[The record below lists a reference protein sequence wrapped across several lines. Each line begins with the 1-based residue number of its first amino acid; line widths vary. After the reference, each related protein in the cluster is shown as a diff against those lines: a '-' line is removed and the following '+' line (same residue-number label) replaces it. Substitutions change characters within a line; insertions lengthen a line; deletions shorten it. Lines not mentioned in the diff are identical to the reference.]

1 MQNVQ
6 AVFVDCDGV
15 LYDVDLLTYD
25 EIVAAGRQAGK
36 DLGLDWADFDKIHAS
51 LKERHYHGFYNTVLK
66 LCQAQGVS
74 FDALAQKMVN
84 ILDYSRIKPDEELLP
99 LLQKVALKK
108 KLYIFTNNTRAHL
121 EKVFNQLFNCSVQD
135 SALAAI
141 TAESTLE
148 NGYFYPKRMEGVFT
162 KWCKKIGVL
171 PQNTLMLDDTNTVI
185 EAAQKE
191 GLQYRQIENAQM
203 TKLILKELNEEHKRN
218 SHLRQ
223 TSCRISDSKSTS
235 CD

>member
-1 MQNVQ
+1 MPNIQ

-15 LYDVDLLTYD
+15 LYDVNLLTYE
-25 EIVAAGRQAGK
+25 EIVASARQAGTA
-36 DLGLDWADFDKIHAS
+36 LGLKWDDFDKVRAG

-66 LCQAQGVS
+66 LCQAQGIS
-74 FDALAQKMVN
+74 FNALAQKMVG
-84 ILDYSRIKPDEELLP
+84 ILDYSRIKPDKELLP
-99 LLQKVALKK
+99 LLQKVALNK

-135 SALAAI
+135 SGLAAI

-148 NGYFYPKRMEGVFT
+148 NGYFYPKRMDGVLT
-162 KWCKKIGVL
+162 KWCQKIGVP

-203 TKLILKELNEEHKRN
+203 TKSILKEIYEKHKRHP
-218 SHLRQ
+218 HLRQ
-223 TSCRISDSKSTS
+223 TSRRISAQKYASRD
-235 CD
+235 